1 MTEFRYVWEY
11 TVEPD
16 NLPKFLTAYQPD
28 GDWAQLFRRDDA
40 YLGTELLKDRRMPY
54 RFVTIDRWES
64 YSAYAVFRERHKDD
78 FETLDEHCETLT
90 TSERHLGDFEVG

>member
-1 MTEFRYVWEY
+1 MNEFRYVWEY

-16 NLPKFLTAYQPD
+16 NLPKFLTAYQPG
-28 GDWAQLFRRDDA
+28 GDWAQIFRRDEA

-54 RFVTIDRWES
+54 RFVSIDRWES

-78 FETLDEHCETLT
+78 FETFDEHCKTLT